1 MELPS
6 WTQLQNVNLT
16 QDNSSYMAYVGW
28 NATSS
33 GDKTLE
39 YLFSEANL
47 TALQGQIADALVGVD
62 PQGRRIMMA
71 LDKIANVLTNV
82 YQNST
87 RTHVGDIHSRYI
99 VPQDQSRCDPR
110 EINNVTVNII
120 VRSIRDEY
128 ETIANNKKLTIW
140 TTVLGDFNKEGLRSH
155 PPIKIRRK
163 HPQHMAF
170 NMNY

>member
-16 QDNSSYMAYVGW
+16 NDNSSYMAYVGW
-28 NATSS
+28 DATSS
-33 GDKTLE
+33 GDKNLE

-47 TALQGQIADALVGVD
+47 TALQRQVADALVGVD
-62 PQGRRIMMA
+62 PQGRKIMVA

-82 YQNST
+82 YQNVT
-87 RTHVGDIHSRYI
+87 RTRVGDIYSRYV
-99 VPQDQSRCDPR
+99 VPQDQSRCDLR
-110 EINNVTVNII
+110 EVNNVAVNII

-128 ETIANNKKLTIW
+128 ETIENNKKLTVW

-155 PPIKIRRK
+155 PPIKIRRR